1 MDPDLINLSKS
12 LLKEIKMFKNLLK
25 SIWSYICLA
34 LIMIFLIFIAAV
46 LRTTIELKIKG
57 YFNKDITKIE
67 QTFDIGSIK
76 CTVDMTIHGEIQD
89 TSGIGDAV
97 KDAMTKVLKEKQN

>member
-1 MDPDLINLSKS
+1 VDPDLINLSKN

-25 SIWSYICLA
+25 SIWSYICLS
-34 LIMIFLIFIAAV
+34 LIIIFLIFIAAV

-57 YFNKDITKIE
+57 YFNKDTTKIE
-67 QTFDIGSIK
+67 RSFEIENLK
-76 CTVDMTIHGEIQD
+76 CTVNMTIHGKIQD

-97 KDAMTKVLKEKQN
+97 KDAMIKVLKEKQN

>member
-12 LLKEIKMFKNLLK
+12 LLKEIKMFKKIFKNA
-25 SIWSYICLA
+25 WSYIYLV
-34 LIMIFLIFIAAV
+34 LIMVFLLFIVAVSKTIF
-46 LRTTIELKIKG
+46 ELKIKG
-57 YFNKDITKIE
+57 YFNKNITKIE
-67 QTFDIGSIK
+67 RSFEIENLKG
-76 CTVDMTIHGEIQD
+76 TVDMTIHGKVQD